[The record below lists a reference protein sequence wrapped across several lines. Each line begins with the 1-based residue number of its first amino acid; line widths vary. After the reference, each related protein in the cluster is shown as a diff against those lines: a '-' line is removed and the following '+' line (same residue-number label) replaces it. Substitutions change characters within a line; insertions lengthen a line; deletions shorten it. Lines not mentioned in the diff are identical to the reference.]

1 MQAETTAALAG
12 ECATPVDSG
21 APSVAPR
28 MPTRAIVLPLGRL
41 TVVIAAAAVLGRGS
55 PLGPAIVAGVYCIC
69 LHCSFTTVPVRL
81 GAWAAAATAA
91 VTGFLATLL
100 LAFGRASFGIGWQ
113 ALLGMPLAVS
123 LVVPAVDHLLR
134 RRFVPRRRVLVVAS
148 AESADR
154 LRDELMDAGNPE
166 LDVLGVLD
174 ERDAEGEALTEAVRT
189 LQPDTIV
196 LTSGLRLLPFESGG
210 ADITGLTDFLEG
222 TLARVLPR
230 DVAPDWF
237 DALPHGRRMSLS
249 GISTRGFD
257 VIIAV
262 LGLIVTG
269 LLWPMVAILA
279 VGSRRALFFRQARV
293 GQCGR
298 LFTMYK
304 FRTMRLDA
312 EPLGTAVWA
321 LRSDPRVG
329 FGGRFLRR
337 THIDEIPQFWNVLKG
352 DMSIV
357 GPRPERPEL
366 TPMLEEAIP
375 HWTSRQVVKPGM
387 TGWAQV
393 LQGYA
398 ENRDESEQKLSYD
411 LWYIRH
417 RNLLLDLAICLWT
430 IPSLVVRAAAPKPD
444 PRDKAPACRTDG
456 VRGGAS
462 LPSG

>member
-1 MQAETTAALAG
+1 
-12 ECATPVDSG
+12 
-21 APSVAPR
+21 
-28 MPTRAIVLPLGRL
+28 
-41 TVVIAAAAVLGRGS
+41 
-55 PLGPAIVAGVYCIC
+55 
-69 LHCSFTTVPVRL
+69 
-81 GAWAAAATAA
+81 
-91 VTGFLATLL
+91 
-100 LAFGRASFGIGWQ
+100 
-113 ALLGMPLAVS
+113 
-123 LVVPAVDHLLR
+123 
-134 RRFVPRRRVLVVAS
+134 
-148 AESADR
+148 
-154 LRDELMDAGNPE
+154 
-166 LDVLGVLD
+166 
-174 ERDAEGEALTEAVRT
+174 
-189 LQPDTIV
+189 
-196 LTSGLRLLPFESGG
+196 
-210 ADITGLTDFLEG
+210 
-222 TLARVLPR
+222 
-230 DVAPDWF
+230 
-237 DALPHGRRMSLS
+237 
-249 GISTRGFD
+249 
-257 VIIAV
+257 
-262 LGLIVTG
+262 
-269 LLWPMVAILA
+269 
-279 VGSRRALFFRQARV
+279 LFFRQARV

-312 EPLGTAVWA
+312 EPLGVAVWSKP
-321 LRSDPRVG
+321 SDPRVG

-387 TGWAQV
+387 TGLAQV

-430 IPSLVVRAAAPKPD
+430 IPSLVLRAAAPKPA

-456 VRGGAS
+456 VPGDAS